1 MKKILVLIIILF
13 LSGCEGSGTSLNIN
27 SKDVQNLY
35 KMANPFDDA
44 MVLNLLYKNSG
55 SFDNQYILA
64 VAIQN
69 YLNNYNETILY
80 IPKDD
85 VEKSI
90 FTIFGNNISFY
101 HDKAYLFN
109 NGYCGFDYNQELEQ
123 YEMLHGCSGSMEEKF
138 YRKIVDAVQKNDEI
152 IIFEKSIYV
161 YNDFLASDPQ
171 VTIYKN
177 IINKDVIL
185 NYNSSSNDKLNISID
200 DYIEQ
205 ASTYQYVFKKSGDDY
220 IFESFKLVN

>member
-1 MKKILVLIIILF
+1 MKKILVLIIILL
-13 LSGCEGSGTSLNIN
+13 LSGCEGSGTPLDIN

-44 MVLNLLYKNSG
+44 MVLNLLYKNSE

-90 FTIFGNNISFY
+90 FKIFGNNISFY
-101 HDKAYLFN
+101 
-109 NGYCGFDYNQELEQ
+109 
-123 YEMLHGCSGSMEEKF
+123 
-138 YRKIVDAVQKNDEI
+138 
-152 IIFEKSIYV
+152 
-161 YNDFLASDPQ
+161 
-171 VTIYKN
+171 
-177 IINKDVIL
+177 
-185 NYNSSSNDKLNISID
+185 
-200 DYIEQ
+200 
-205 ASTYQYVFKKSGDDY
+205 
-220 IFESFKLVN
+220 

>member
-13 LSGCEGSGTSLNIN
+13 LSGCEGSGTPLDIN

-44 MVLNLLYKNSG
+44 MVLNLLYKNSE

-69 YLNNYNETILY
+69 YLNNYNETVLY

-101 HDKAYLFN
+101 HDKTYLFN

-138 YRKIVDAVQKNDEI
+138 YRKIVDAIQKNDEI
-152 IIFEKSIYV
+152 IISIILLSLERQESNTNSTTQCYCPTFNQCHSQCTCNV
-161 YNDFLASDPQ
+161 S
-171 VTIYKN
+171 
-177 IINKDVIL
+177 INHCIPCF
-185 NYNSSSNDKLNISID
+185 
-200 DYIEQ
+200 
-205 ASTYQYVFKKSGDDY
+205 YQRHSC
-220 IFESFKLVN
+220 